1 MIGVYKNAPI
11 GVFDS
16 GVGGLTVVK
25 ELLQQLPS
33 EPVIYYGDTAH
44 VPYGSKTREQLLDYG
59 RRIMHY
65 LTAAGVKLVLVACN
79 TSSSLTLEA
88 LAAEF
93 AVPMLGMIG
102 PGASA
107 AVAATK
113 NGKIGVI
120 ATEAT
125 TRSQAYPRVIQTL
138 RPELE
143 VLGQAC
149 PRFVPLVESGQFA
162 TAETEEAVREYV
174 LPLLSRGIDTLVY
187 GCTHYP
193 FLEPVIRKVVGPELQ
208 LVDPARAVVQ
218 EAARLLQAQGL
229 AAEGKGQ
236 YRFVV
241 SGDPEQF
248 QRVGRVLLGDI
259 IDKVEK
265 ADR

>member
-1 MIGVYKNAPI
+1 MDKFAPI

-16 GVGGLTVVK
+16 GVGGLTVVR
-25 ELLQQLPS
+25 ELLKHLPA
-33 EPVIYYGDTAH
+33 ENVIYYGDTAH
-44 VPYGSKTREQLLDYG
+44 VPYGSKTREQLLAYG
-59 RRIMHY
+59 RSIMEY

-93 AVPMLGMIG
+93 PVPMIGMIK
-102 PGASA
+102 PGAKA
-107 AVAATK
+107 AAAASK

-125 TRSQAYPRVIQTL
+125 TRSQAYPAAIKAL
-138 RPELE
+138 RPEAE

-149 PRFVPLVESGQFA
+149 PKFVPLVESGRFD
-162 TAETEEAVREYV
+162 TEETVEAVREYV
-174 LPLLSRGIDTLVY
+174 LPLLAEGIDTLVY

-193 FLEPVIRKVVGPELQ
+193 FLEPVIRRLADSDLT
-208 LVDPARAVVQ
+208 LVDPAQAVVR
-218 EAARLLQAQGL
+218 EAEQLLASRGL
-229 AAEGKGQ
+229 AAEGGQGQ

-241 SGDPEQF
+241 SGDPLQF
-248 QRVGRVLLGDI
+248 QRVGKILLGDI
-259 IDKVEK
+259 IKQVEK